1 MGVQVGYVDRIKILS
16 NDVYVKVIITDK
28 EVILPKGSVATVEFN
43 GMGGSKSL
51 EVYPPT
57 EESLATNKLLVI
69 KNPKRLHD
77 SLGLLNDMFDK
88 LGSITNKLSFFAR
101 ETGLENM
108 DSAGVEIRGIETN
121 MNMLDKWI
129 NEFSNKKNK
138 HKGVDKDERRQSE
151 NNQ

>member
-28 EVILPKGSVATVEFN
+28 EVIFPKGSIATVEFS

-57 EESLATNKLLVI
+57 EESLAAKKLLVV

-88 LGSITNKLSFFAR
+88 IGSITNKLSFFAK

-108 DSAGVEIRGIETN
+108 DSSGVELRGIKSN

-129 NEFSNKKNK
+129 NEFPKKKNK
-138 HKGVDKDERRQSE
+138 GVDTDEQKESE